1 LRSETANFEAE
12 SWCLE
17 RSHVCALP
25 RLAVYLSVA
34 LCIGCASTTPAA
46 NTKKARD
53 ANPEKSPA
61 QNGDPEINIG
71 QGTIEFDISDVVGR
85 RLHVK
90 VKLKAESGAPPIV
103 FDLEDGLGITTVAAG
118 TYTSYV
124 YTYENGIPY
133 LIDFRNLR
141 VVNNQTVY
149 LPVSLLEGS
158 AGARPLSDFDADY
171 DLAIDTVELKA
182 GTDPR
187 DAASVPGLPAYTW
200 PSPVLKDEAGWYSGE
215 LQVHSN
221 YGAGSQSVSELV
233 RNAERMGLDFL
244 AITDRNTLDAPLD
257 PDFKSRSVVLIP
269 AMEWGDESRGVALV
283 YAPRTFPHETD
294 SVPEAQAISIR
305 VQAQGGIFAIAY
317 PCFPTSPWQWGLRYV
332 NAIQGWCRDWRGVPP
347 MSLQQITDE
356 SILLRKDGKLIHS
369 LANAAAT
376 PGRSANGQ
384 STLFWDLELKRGLK
398 ASIIAGSNSSSPVVA
413 MASPVTYV
421 YAREKS
427 LRGIL
432 DGIRRGRTVVAKDL
446 NAPRLYFTADVLN
459 NGKIESMIGGIV
471 PLRHPTRFIVEV
483 EGAKGTRLEVLMNG
497 LPIRSMRIE
506 SDHLTYSFV
515 MTPDTYSVLRVRILG
530 EPTEPGFDI
539 LEMLTMTSAIYAQE
553 VVVLDED
560 GNELTWVEIEND
572 YADPQ
577 ALREQLPPDPGRFE
591 IKTRTPQ

>member
-1 LRSETANFEAE
+1 MEMNSGRFN
-12 SWCLE
+12 
-17 RSHVCALP
+17 RSHVYDLL
-25 RLAVYLSVA
+25 RLAIGLSVA
-34 LCIGCASTTPAA
+34 VCIGCASSTPVSS
-46 NTKKARD
+46 TKKTRD
-53 ANPEKSPA
+53 DNSEKSQSLSKP
-61 QNGDPEINIG
+61 QENKVG
-71 QGTIEFDISDVVGR
+71 QGTIEFDITDVVGR
-85 RLHVK
+85 PLHAK
-90 VKLKAESGAPPIV
+90 VKLVAESGATPIV
-103 FDLEDGLGITTVAAG
+103 FELDEGIGTTTVASG
-118 TYTSYV
+118 NYTSYV

-133 LIDFRNLR
+133 LIDFRKLS
-141 VVNNQTVY
+141 VANNQTTY

-187 DAASVPGLPAYTW
+187 DAASIPGLSAYTW
-200 PSPVLKDEAGWYSGE
+200 PSPVLKDQAGWYSGE

-221 YGAGSQSVSELV
+221 YGRGSQSVSQLV
-233 RNAERMGLDFL
+233 RIAERMGLDFL

-283 YAPRTFPHETD
+283 YAPRTFPQETD

-356 SILLRKDGKLIHS
+356 SILERRNGKLIHS

-398 ASIIAGSNSSSPVVA
+398 AGIIAGSNSSSPVVP

-421 YAREKS
+421 YALEKS

-432 DGIRRGRTVVAKDL
+432 DGIRRGRTIVAKDL

-459 NGKIESMIGGIV
+459 NGKVEIMLGGSV
-471 PLRHPTRFIVEV
+471 PLRQPTRFIVDV
-483 EGAKGTRLEVLMNG
+483 EGGKGTRLEVLMNG
-497 LPIRSMRIE
+497 LPIRSMRIK
-506 SDHLTYSFV
+506 SDQLTYSFV

-530 EPTEPGFDI
+530 ESTGPGFDI

-553 VVVLDED
+553 IVVLDED

-572 YADPQ
+572 YADPE
-577 ALREQLPPDPGRFE
+577 ALREQLPPEPSRFE
-591 IKTRTPQ
+591 IKPRTP